1 MNNELNKED
10 YMDMSHDAFVAC
22 MRYALSAANYD
33 GVTVTSDFFNEI
45 ITRMNSLKGDL
56 DDANDKLDRLER
68 AKDID
73 DADYDHFDFDEVKV
87 RANDMQDHAAALNE
101 KEQAKEVELNRFL
114 RQLERDAEEIGG
126 DTGARIN
133 EAVGLIEAI
142 RRDPYGGSD
151 SLAIANEERL
161 ENKWNSSPF

>member
-22 MRYALSAANYD
+22 MRYAMTQRVMTKL
-33 GVTVTSDFFNEI
+33 VTVDATFFDEI
-45 ITRMNSLKGDL
+45 ITRMTSLKGDL

-73 DADYDHFDFDEVKV
+73 DADYETET
-87 RANDMQDHAAALNE
+87 AEYDHAAALNE
-101 KEQAKEVELNRFL
+101 RAEAKEVELNRFL

-126 DTGARIN
+126 DTGARIM
-133 EAVGLIEAI
+133 EAVGLIETI
-142 RRDPYGGSD
+142 RHDPYGGSD